1 MSPSGDFRPVSSP
14 GSSNVPSV
22 VSGWYERAA
31 ADPARVVLADLGD
44 PRADFAAIHLVDE
57 ELVQPVHP
65 IVDRGDGQ
73 QAEAIARAEDAGLD
87 VSDPIVAATVLV
99 RSGAADAAVAGAT
112 RSTADVLRAGL
123 KVLGVAPGVEVV
135 SSCFLMVLAD
145 GRLVAYGDCGVVPDP
160 DVSQLA
166 TIASSTADTWTGL
179 AGPVSGGGLPRVAML
194 SFSTKGSAEHPRVDK
209 VRAATALV
217 ADRRPDL
224 TVDGELQF
232 DAAMVPS
239 VAAVKAPGSPVAGA
253 ADVFVFPD
261 LDSGN
266 IAYKVTE
273 RLGGARAYGPLLQ
286 GLDGILHDLS
296 RGCSAADIVD
306 VAVIAGLQA
315 RSSGAIGT

>member
-1 MSPSGDFRPVSSP
+1 MAWQGLSPSDVPPV
-14 GSSNVPSV
+14 VAA
-22 VSGWYERAA
+22 WYERAA

-44 PRADFAAIHLVDE
+44 PRADFAAIQLVDE
-57 ELVQPVHP
+57 GLVQPVHP
-65 IVDRGDGQ
+65 IVDRDDAR

-87 VSDPIVAATVLV
+87 VGDAVVAATVLV
-99 RSGAADAAVAGAT
+99 RSGVADAAVAGAT

-123 KVLGVAPGVEVV
+123 RVLGVAPGVDVV

-145 GRLVAYGDCGVVPDP
+145 GRPVAYGDCGVVPDP
-160 DVSQLA
+160 DATQLA
-166 TIASSTADTWTGL
+166 TIASSTADTWIGL
-179 AGPVSGGGLPRVAML
+179 AGPAAGSGPPRVAML

-217 ADRRPDL
+217 TERRSDL
-224 TVDGELQF
+224 AVDGELQF
-232 DAAMVPS
+232 DAAIVPA
-239 VAAVKAPGSPVAGA
+239 VAAVKAPGSPVAGS

-286 GLDGILHDLS
+286 GLDGVLHDLS
-296 RGCSAADIVD
+296 RGCSATDIVD

-315 RSSGAIGT
+315 RARSHS